1 MFVNGANEF
10 TLEELEELFNGETQ
24 QETPPAEETTE
35 PQTDVQTGN
44 EEDAKAPET
53 NNVEQT
59 KAFAKRLRES
69 TEKAR
74 NEEREAI
81 AKNFGYAS
89 YEAMMQERQQQLI
102 KDKGLDPED
111 VSPIVEELV
120 KQRINDDPRMKELE
134 SFRKQNIAQYAQSE
148 LKQISELTGG
158 QITRLDQLPKSV
170 IDAWRQKGSLIS
182 AYMELEGVNLV
193 NRIRSEQSKGTTN
206 HMATPGA
213 NTPPPSNTR
222 PLNDDE
228 KRMWRLFNPNITEEE
243 LSKKTVNK

>member
-24 QETPPAEETTE
+24 QETPPAEETTD

-53 NNVEQT
+53 NNVEHT

-81 AKNFGYAS
+81 AKNFGYVS

-193 NRIRSEQSKGTTN
+193 NRIRSEQSKGTTS

>member
-53 NNVEQT
+53 NNVEHT

-148 LKQISELTGG
+148 LKQISDLTGG